1 MKSLAKN
8 STFNAF
14 YTIMN
19 LLFPLITSVYVARV
33 LLPEGIGKVAYAQ
46 SIVSYFVIIA
56 SLGLPNYGLREI
68 ARVRDKL
75 NEKNKL
81 FTELLI
87 VNAISTSIA
96 LVSYIVLI
104 LLIPSLN
111 SQFNLFVACGLL
123 IFLNYFNIDWFYQGE
138 EEYVFIV
145 CRSMIIK
152 ILSILAIFLF
162 VRKQSDYVI
171 YAWISSI
178 ALGGNY
184 IFNIIHARKY
194 VSITFEDINIRPH
207 IKPIMIMAVGVI
219 LASIYGKV
227 DTTMLG
233 IMSGERETGL
243 YTNGL
248 KIIDMVITT
257 STAITAVFMP
267 RLSYYY
273 IHDKNEF
280 NNLIKKGNDILSF
293 ITFPICIGLFV
304 IAPKAVQL
312 LFGDEF
318 IEAATIIRVLCILIV
333 VKGFGNLLCFQLVM
347 CTGNEKERIPATF
360 LGSLSNVVMNA
371 ILIPIAGGVGAAFAS
386 VVSESIVNGYQ
397 LIKMKRK
404 VDIRF
409 DKKILM
415 KSILSSIIMGGWC
428 YFIGKLE
435 VGLLIS
441 TVIVVLVGIITYIIT
456 SIMMKNE
463 MLYIMIKMVKEKINR
478 KKNNI

>member
-171 YAWISSI
+171 YA
-178 ALGGNY
+178 
-184 IFNIIHARKY
+184 
-194 VSITFEDINIRPH
+194 
-207 IKPIMIMAVGVI
+207 
-219 LASIYGKV
+219 
-227 DTTMLG
+227 
-233 IMSGERETGL
+233 
-243 YTNGL
+243 
-248 KIIDMVITT
+248 
-257 STAITAVFMP
+257 
-267 RLSYYY
+267 
-273 IHDKNEF
+273 
-280 NNLIKKGNDILSF
+280 
-293 ITFPICIGLFV
+293 
-304 IAPKAVQL
+304 
-312 LFGDEF
+312 
-318 IEAATIIRVLCILIV
+318 
-333 VKGFGNLLCFQLVM
+333 
-347 CTGNEKERIPATF
+347 
-360 LGSLSNVVMNA
+360 
-371 ILIPIAGGVGAAFAS
+371 
-386 VVSESIVNGYQ
+386 
-397 LIKMKRK
+397 
-404 VDIRF
+404 
-409 DKKILM
+409 
-415 KSILSSIIMGGWC
+415 
-428 YFIGKLE
+428 
-435 VGLLIS
+435 
-441 TVIVVLVGIITYIIT
+441 
-456 SIMMKNE
+456 
-463 MLYIMIKMVKEKINR
+463 
-478 KKNNI
+478 